1 MELRNLNTFLKVA
14 SLQNFTQASRELGY
28 SQSNVSA
35 QIKQLEEE
43 MGAPLFDRIGRNVC
57 LTSYGEALVPY
68 ARQIISAAL
77 QMEHFAKSEEALSGM
92 IRFGMTD
99 SLFEL
104 VLENAL
110 LNFHRRFPKVRLE
123 LMLDSASVLAEQLRR
138 GQLDTACLIADP
150 LPASEWLVWDEVDV
164 PIVLV
169 ANARHPFAGKKYVK
183 PEELAE
189 QELVLM
195 EASAPYSLEFQRF
208 LARSHLDCE
217 PFLRLQS
224 ADTARRLVEQEPS
237 FVSVLPLYTVQS
249 AVREGRLCVLELPA
263 WRYTQSVQ
271 LVLHRNKALTPQIEG
286 FLQELRLVLGNV
298 LSHRL
303 SGKDDR

>member
-1 MELRNLNTFLKVA
+1 MEFRILNTFLKVA
-14 SLQNFTQASRELGY
+14 ALQNFTQASRELGY

-35 QIKQLEEE
+35 QIKQLETE
-43 MGAPLFDRIGRNVC
+43 MGAPLFDRIGRNVY

-77 QMEHFAKSEEALSGM
+77 QMEHFAKSEDSLCGTL
-92 IRFGMTD
+92 RFGMTD

-104 VLENAL
+104 VLEDAL

-123 LMLDSASVLAEQLRR
+123 LMLDSASTLTEYLRH
-138 GQLDTACLIADP
+138 GQMDTACLIADP
-150 LPASEWLVWDEVDV
+150 LPPSEWLVWDEVEI

-169 ANARHPFAGKKYVK
+169 ANIRHPLAGKKRIK

-189 QELVLM
+189 QELILM

-208 LARSHLDCE
+208 LARSHLNCE

-224 ADTARRLVEQEPS
+224 ADTARRLVEREPS
-237 FVSVLPLYTVQS
+237 FISVLPLYTVRNSIQS
-249 AVREGRLCVLELPA
+249 GTLCVLNLPE
-263 WRYTQSVQ
+263 WQHTQSVQ

-286 FLQELRLVLGNV
+286 FLQELRLVLGKV
-298 LSHRL
+298 LTHRL
-303 SGKDDR
+303 FLE

>member
-1 MELRNLNTFLKVA
+1 MELRNLNTFLKVT

-43 MGAPLFDRIGRNVC
+43 IGTPLFDRIGRNVY

-68 ARQIISAAL
+68 ARQIVSTVL
-77 QMEHFAKSEEALSGM
+77 KMENFSKSEEALGGV

-110 LNFHRRFPKVRLE
+110 IHYHHRFPKVRLE
-123 LMLDSASVLAEQLRR
+123 LMLDSASVLTDQLRH
-138 GQLDTACLIADP
+138 GLLDAACLIADP
-150 LPASEWLVWDEVDV
+150 LPLSEWLVWDEVEI

-169 ANARHPFAGKKYVK
+169 ANAQHPFAQRTRIKA
-183 PEELAE
+183 EELAE
-189 QELVLM
+189 QELILM
-195 EASAPYSLEFQRF
+195 EASAPYSLQFQHF
-208 LARSHLDCE
+208 LSQRHLDCA

-224 ADTARRLVEQEPS
+224 ADTARRLVEQEAS
-237 FVSVLPLYTVQS
+237 FLSVLPLYTVQKS
-249 AVREGRLCVLELPA
+249 VQEGKLCVLRIPG
-263 WRYTQSVQ
+263 WQYTQSVQ

-286 FLQELRLVLGNV
+286 FLRELRLVLGAA
-298 LSHRL
+298 LSRRL
-303 SGKDDR
+303 FQERS

>member
-14 SLQNFTQASRELGY
+14 SLQNFTRASRELGY

-43 MGAPLFDRIGRNVC
+43 MGAPLFDRIGRNVY
-57 LTSYGEALVPY
+57 LTSYGEELVPY

-77 QMEHFAKSEEALSGM
+77 KMEHFSKTEEALGGI

-104 VLENAL
+104 DLENAL
-110 LNFHRRFPKVRLE
+110 INYHHRFPKVRME
-123 LMLDSASVLAEQLRR
+123 LMLDSASVLMDQLRH
-138 GQLDTACLIADP
+138 GQLDAACLIADP
-150 LPASEWLVWDEVDV
+150 LPLSEWLVWDEVEV

-169 ANARHPFAGKKYVK
+169 ANVQHPFAKKTQIKV
-183 PEELAE
+183 EELVE

-195 EASAPYSLEFQRF
+195 EASAPYSLQFQRF
-208 LARSHLDCE
+208 LSQWHLECA

-224 ADTARRLVEQEPS
+224 ADTARRLVEREAS
-237 FVSVLPLYTVQS
+237 FLSVLPLYTVQRS
-249 AVREGRLCVLELPA
+249 IQEGKLCILRIPG
-263 WRYTQSVQ
+263 WQYTQSVQ

-286 FLQELRLVLGNV
+286 FLQELRLVLGTA
-298 LSHRL
+298 LSHHISKERP
-303 SGKDDR
+303 